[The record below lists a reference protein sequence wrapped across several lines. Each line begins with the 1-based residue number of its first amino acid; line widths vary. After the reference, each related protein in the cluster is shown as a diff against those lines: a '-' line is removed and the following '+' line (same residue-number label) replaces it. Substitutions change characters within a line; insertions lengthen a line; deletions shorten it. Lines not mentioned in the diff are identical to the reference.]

1 MHCGPE
7 DNPYAGAFNGFKVNP
22 LLSQSINNGAYICF
36 GGLRIMQSVEIIL
49 MLYGTVAL
57 FALAMTHRERHQTG
71 QKSLMLS
78 ALGWLACAVWP
89 LTICAMMLS
98 MQRRA
103 A

>member
-1 MHCGPE
+1 
-7 DNPYAGAFNGFKVNP
+7 
-22 LLSQSINNGAYICF
+22 
-36 GGLRIMQSVEIIL
+36 MQSVEIIL